1 MEAENSNANDQNDA
15 GQRSTNTRHNPTTL
29 ARSVQFSRRCL
40 KIITRIFKMK
50 IDSTS
55 NVAICLASRA
65 ISIEFLRS
73 SMSHIEG

>member
-55 NVAICLASRA
+55 NVAICLESR
-65 ISIEFLRS
+65 IEFLRS